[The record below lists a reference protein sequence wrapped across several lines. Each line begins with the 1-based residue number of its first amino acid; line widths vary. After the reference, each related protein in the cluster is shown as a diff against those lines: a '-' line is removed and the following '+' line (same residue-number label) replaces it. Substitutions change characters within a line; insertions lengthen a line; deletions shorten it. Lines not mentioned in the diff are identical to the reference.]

1 MFCAG
6 VFSSEYLEEKDDVY
20 LGYIS
25 LCYMCKYILNVTHG
39 VHVLQE
45 CFTSVV
51 ICVGVIMLNVISG
64 KDHQQTSGMNIFNYL
79 PYGVFEISLFG
90 VKYLHNLCT
99 WCNSQRCQ

>member
-39 VHVLQE
+39 VHVLQQ

-51 ICVGVIMLNVISG
+51 IWVGVIMLKCNLRKGSPADLWDEYIQLPAIWSVR
-64 KDHQQTSGMNIFNYL
+64 NIF
-79 PYGVFEISLFG
+79 IG
-90 VKYLHNLCT
+90 VKY
-99 WCNSQRCQ
+99 

>member
-51 ICVGVIMLNVISG
+51 IWVGVIMLNVISG

-79 PYGVFEISLFG
+79 PYGVFEISLLG
-90 VKYLHNLCT
+90 
-99 WCNSQRCQ
+99 